1 MDKISIIIPA
11 YNVEKYLN
19 QSLDSV
25 LRQTYKNL
33 EIIIVNDG
41 SKDSTGKIANEYAK
55 LDGRIKVIHQ
65 PNQGLPTARNVGMEI
80 ATGKYI
86 MFLDSDDFYEDNSC
100 EVLYNEI
107 KKHDADYVV
116 GNYIHTTSDGIKWE
130 KPLFDVDIY
139 DNFKLSIN
147 DFQKSFFVMNSVVWN
162 KIFKKEFIEKH
173 NLRFIPRTI
182 AEDAIFSTYCYVHT
196 DKGYYIKDVVYNY
209 RQNQANAS
217 ISTNCNMDYFINLNG
232 AYKLIFE
239 NFNSTNNIGFYRFFY
254 ARIMPY
260 LLCKIIDTDSLKTDE
275 EVIEVL
281 KMLGWFFKQKEE
293 YNVAV
298 VNERLLK
305 IVEHINSEEYE
316 SAVEEIKKTKAYRK
330 GISAVEGE
338 KMYAPSKELY
348 KKMSE

>member
-1 MDKISIIIPA
+1 MDTISIIIPA
-11 YNVEKYLN
+11 YNVEKYIR

-25 LRQTYKNL
+25 LRQTYRNL
-33 EIIIVNDG
+33 EIIIVDDG
-41 SKDSTGKIANEYAK
+41 SKDSTGEIADEYSK
-55 LDGRIKVIHQ
+55 KDSRIKVIHQ

-107 KKHDADYVV
+107 KKHDADYVI
-116 GNYIHTTSDGIKWE
+116 GNYIHTTFDGTKWE
-130 KPLFDVDIY
+130 KPLFDTNKY

-147 DFQKSFFVMNSVVWN
+147 DYKKSFFVMNSVVWN
-162 KIFKKEFIEKH
+162 KIFKKKFIEKNH
-173 NLRFIPRTI
+173 LRFIPRTI

-196 DKGYYIKDVVYNY
+196 DKGYYINDVVYNY

-232 AYKLIFE
+232 AYKMIFE
-239 NFNSTNNIGFYRFFY
+239 NFNSTNTIGFYRFFY

-260 LLCKIIDTDSLKTDE
+260 LLCKIIDTDSLTTDE
-275 EVIEVL
+275 ELVEVI

-298 VNERLLK
+298 INKRLGKLVNS
-305 IVEHINSEEYE
+305 INAEDYE
-316 SAVEEIKKTKAYRK
+316 NVVKEVKEIKQYRK
-330 GISAVEGE
+330 SISPVEGE
-338 KMYAPSKELY
+338 KMYAPSPKLFEQ
-348 KKMSE
+348 MSE